1 MQKQLF
7 PDLGIDDEILKAIE
21 KLGFEQPS
29 PIQAE
34 AIPVALSG
42 RDVVGQ
48 SQTGS
53 GKTMAFGI
61 PALQKVNAKDVAT
74 QVLVMCPTRELAMQ
88 VCSEFHKLTP
98 ARSTVR
104 ATPIYGGAAYDHQIR
119 ALKKGSQIVV
129 GTPGRILDFMRR
141 GILKLGGLK
150 MLVFDEA
157 DEMLDMGFR
166 DEIEELVA
174 ELPEDRQTIFFSAT
188 MSQPIRRLIENHTKD
203 AATITIEHKSLTVP
217 TIEQRYYEVYGRSKI
232 EVLCRVL
239 DTEDVRKAIVF
250 ANTKRAVDDI
260 TDALVGRGYTSDRL
274 HGDLTQ
280 MMRDRVMKNFRTGNI
295 EVLSATD
302 VAARGLDVDDVDLIC
317 NYDLPYDEEDYVHR
331 IGRTGRAGREGKA
344 ISLVTGREIFLLER
358 IQRYIKTNIK
368 RHRIPSLEDL
378 ATGRADA
385 LTGKLRSVL
394 ESGEFAPHD
403 HTIEKL
409 LDAGFSSTNI
419 SSALIHLLLKES
431 ERDPEEIAEDRPHRP
446 KEDRERKPKTSKPP
460 HQREPRAGG
469 NRVRIVGEAAGRDGG
484 GVDHRDHAIDG
495 GARAHL
501 GPGEGLHQ
509 RLGQGEARRLDNDVV
524 GRFGPVEQRG
534 DRRQEVVGD
543 GAADATVGQL
553 DDIVGLAAGNG
564 AALDDAAIDAQ
575 VAELVDDQRDPA
587 PVGTFQQV
595 ADHARLSGAQ
605 EPGHDGRGNAFHGV
619 SPFIVS
625 GRPAATKSTRSAI
638 VATRWLRRPASS
650 RNARP
655 SGVAGTIPRPTSS
668 ETQTTGPPACANA
681 SRRLSVSPSASSPA
695 CMTLDSHRVRQSIR
709 TGRPPRAAS
718 TMASPSASSA
728 STVFQ
733 RSPRRARC
741 SAIRRAI
748 SPSPASAV
756 AT

>member
-61 PALQKVNAKDVAT
+61 PALQLVNSKDIAT

-88 VCSEFHKLTP
+88 VCSELHKLLPT
-98 ARSTVR
+98 RSTVR

-141 GILKLGGLK
+141 GTLKLGGLK

-174 ELPEDRQTIFFSAT
+174 GLPEERQTIFFSAT
-188 MSQPIRRLIENHTKD
+188 MSKPIRNLIERHTKD
-203 AATITIEHKSLTVP
+203 AATITIEHKTLTVP

-280 MMRDRVMKNFRTGNI
+280 TMRDRVMKNFRSGNI

-385 LTGKLRSVL
+385 LSGKLRGVL

-403 HTIEKL
+403 HVIEKL

-431 ERDPEEIAEDRPHRP
+431 EREAEEIAEDRPHRP
-446 KEDRERKPKTSKPP
+446 KERRERSPKTSKPP
-460 HQREPRAGG
+460 HKRDTHSRGGG
-469 NRVRIVGEAAGRDGG
+469 NRTRMFINVGSMDDVSPGQIAGAIYNTTGVPEGSVGAIEIYERSSFVEIPKEHVDQVMERITGAKLRGRNLRMD
-484 GVDHRDHAIDG
+484 
-495 GARAHL
+495 
-501 GPGEGLHQ
+501 
-509 RLGQGEARRLDNDVV
+509 
-524 GRFGPVEQRG
+524 
-534 DRRQEVVGD
+534 
-543 GAADATVGQL
+543 
-553 DDIVGLAAGNG
+553 
-564 AALDDAAIDAQ
+564 
-575 VAELVDDQRDPA
+575 
-587 PVGTFQQV
+587 V
-595 ADHARLSGAQ
+595 ADRPSA
-605 EPGHDGRGNAFHGV
+605 PGGFRDRGRGPDQGAPRRKKTFMKM
-619 SPFIVS
+619 S
-625 GRPAATKSTRSAI
+625 GEERPQGRSKKFTK
-638 VATRWLRRPASS
+638 
-650 RNARP
+650 
-655 SGVAGTIPRPTSS
+655 
-668 ETQTTGPPACANA
+668 
-681 SRRLSVSPSASSPA
+681 
-695 CMTLDSHRVRQSIR
+695 
-709 TGRPPRAAS
+709 RPPR
-718 TMASPSASSA
+718 
-728 STVFQ
+728 
-733 RSPRRARC
+733 RK
-741 SAIRRAI
+741 
-748 SPSPASAV
+748 
-756 AT
+756 